1 MVDLE
6 ILDVKITLVYWRY
19 KAMNFSLHCSIKYF
33 KNNKCSPSILNL
45 FFLLVRLFRRDFQR
59 NVQHSIHTGDI
70 AKRNSNIHFILGNTG
85 HAWREWTVKDFQCT
99 LIMGWCKN
107 VACVCVYVC
116 VCVGGGGGG
125 REISPPRP
133 PPLAVP
139 TYLRDIKVDLVK
151 VVYHHFIVSF
161 KIHHAASLFFAR
173 VRAAVVHFLES
184 ALAQE
189 T

>member
-116 VCVGGGGGG
+116 VCVGGGGEGG
-125 REISPPRP
+125 RFLRPALPLSLCLRTSVTSRLILSRLFTTTSLSP
-133 PPLAVP
+133 
-139 TYLRDIKVDLVK
+139 LR
-151 VVYHHFIVSF
+151 STMQP
-161 KIHHAASLFFAR
+161 ACSL
-173 VRAAVVHFLES
+173 LES
-184 ALAQE
+184 VQL
-189 T
+189 

>member
-33 KNNKCSPSILNL
+33 KNNNCSPSILNL
-45 FFLLVRLFRRDFQR
+45 FFFLLMRLFRRDFQR
-59 NVQHSIHTGDI
+59 NVQHSIHTADI

-107 VACVCVYVC
+107 VACAC
-116 VCVGGGGGG
+116 VCVWGGGEGGG
-125 REISPPRP
+125 FLRP
-133 PPLAVP
+133 ALPPLAVP